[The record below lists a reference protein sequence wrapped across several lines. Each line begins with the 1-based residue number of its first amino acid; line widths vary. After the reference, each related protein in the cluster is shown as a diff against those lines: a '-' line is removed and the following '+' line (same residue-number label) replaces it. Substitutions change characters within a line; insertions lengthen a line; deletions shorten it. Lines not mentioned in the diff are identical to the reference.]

1 MMEAMHILYVS
12 DAAYINC
19 KSCYIINNSFFLH
32 FLQDVEFKDGHVTA
46 GTLSGLIERLVPLP
60 NYYPDVRFLNIIIL
74 IKNNDDFFSGSYMY
88 NSLIISVQYTM
99 YYY

>member
-1 MMEAMHILYVS
+1 M
-12 DAAYINC
+12 
-19 KSCYIINNSFFLH
+19 
-32 FLQDVEFKDGHVTA
+32 TA

-88 NSLIISVQYTM
+88 NSLIISV
-99 YYY
+99 